1 MIIDRMLTRHKR
13 ERAQRNTVCVCV
25 CVRERERETERGQGK
40 WSNRQPKDQKKFLNQ
55 QVQ

>member
-25 CVRERERETERGQGK
+25 CERERERGQGK

>member
-25 CVRERERETERGQGK
+25 CEREREREREDKENEAIDNQKTK
-40 WSNRQPKDQKKFLNQ
+40 KKFLNQ

>member
-13 ERAQRNTVCVCV
+13 ERAQRNTLCV
-25 CVRERERETERGQGK
+25 CVRERERERERGQGK